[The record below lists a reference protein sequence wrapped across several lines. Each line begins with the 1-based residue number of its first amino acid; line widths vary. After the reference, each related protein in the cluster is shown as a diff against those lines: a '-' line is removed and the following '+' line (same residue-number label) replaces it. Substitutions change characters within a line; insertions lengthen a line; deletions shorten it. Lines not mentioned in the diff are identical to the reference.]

1 VLVLPFVSCGL
12 LVRIGVYAINPTEAK
27 GVLGWRKRLA
37 IDTSRML
44 LAVIFRRLGVY
55 FAIQGMLDA

>member
-1 VLVLPFVSCGL
+1 MLVLPFVSCGL
-12 LVRIGVYAINPTEAK
+12 LVPIGVYAINPTEAE
-27 GVLGWRKRLA
+27 GVLGWLKRLA